1 MPQLLSSEASTLLK
15 DQWTDNTGIVLPRLS
30 RLQPVL
36 EGFWLF
42 LTLNIDWHEIQPR
55 ETTLHILSR
64 LTSLIFVGE
73 EVGRNPDWSR
83 ILTSYNVEVFT
94 ASNELKLW
102 PKPLRSLVARF
113 IPSCRQLRQYIRE
126 ARAILE
132 PSIEMRLKAEKD
144 GDEKEYPDVITWLKE
159 ASLSAGEPHDPVLA
173 QMMLAAGAF
182 QTSSDLLSQV
192 LLDLSAR
199 KDWNTLIEELRREI
213 VSALHGT
220 GWKKIAL
227 NDLKLLDSA
236 LKETQRLKPASIS
249 MYNLTPR
256 ILKYAIANH
265 GICYVQSPCHDMLP
279 SKST

>member
-1 MPQLLSSEASTLLK
+1 MPQLLSSEASMLLQ
-15 DQWTDNTGIVLPRLS
+15 DQWTENTGIVLPVTYQTRAHTTRLLVFHLS
-30 RLQPVL
+30 
-36 EGFWLF
+36 
-42 LTLNIDWHEIQPR
+42 LTLSLDWHEISPR
-55 ETTLHILSR
+55 ETALQTLSR

-73 EVGRNPDWSR
+73 KVGRNPDWSR

-102 PKPLRSLVARF
+102 PKPLRSLAARF

-132 PSIEMRLKAEKD
+132 PVVDSRLEAEEY

-159 ASLSAGEPHDPVLA
+159 ASQRAGEPHDPVLA

-199 KDWNTLIEELRREI
+199 KDWNTLIEELRQEI

-236 LKETQRLKPASIS
+236 LKETQRLKPASIR
-249 MYNLTPR
+249 MYNP
-256 ILKYAIANH
+256 A
-265 GICYVQSPCHDMLP
+265 CFEV
-279 SKST
+279 